1 MIHFSHNKEGVLLY
15 EDTSK
20 QIFLK
25 EELQVKNYVQ
35 CFKYNSSISFAY
47 SMLFIYF
54 KDIIPPIL
62 FLQVSFALL
71 FLIFSFL
78 FLILLS
84 SS

>member
-1 MIHFSHNKEGVLLY
+1 MPYKSELFSLEHSSSIQKGNLSSLGNE
-15 EDTSK
+15 
-20 QIFLK
+20 
-25 EELQVKNYVQ
+25 
-35 CFKYNSSISFAY
+35 FKYNSSISFAY

>member
-1 MIHFSHNKEGVLLY
+1 MLIV
-15 EDTSK
+15 
-20 QIFLK
+20 
-25 EELQVKNYVQ
+25 
-35 CFKYNSSISFAY
+35 ISFAIVNY
-47 SMLFIYF
+47 NVIISSIQKDRFFDTFNPNILGVLASMLFIYF